1 MLHRLHFKIFFHSC
15 FRISVG
21 VSFCKNDICT
31 RKHRHNF
38 GIGICVFPNQIQLA
52 VNMRDQILHRL
63 VNFGLSIAALNVQMF
78 TIGVKFCVFNSLYQS
93 FAGFSFILGC
103 FFLLAADN
111 ILSTLGHLADIPLFD
126 IFADL
131 HGCFQ

>member
-1 MLHRLHFKIFFHSC
+1 
-15 FRISVG
+15 
-21 VSFCKNDICT
+21 
-31 RKHRHNF
+31 
-38 GIGICVFPNQIQLA
+38 
-52 VNMRDQILHRL
+52 MRDQILHRL

-111 ILSTLGHLADIPLFD
+111 ILSTFGHLADIPLFD